1 MLKLPLL
8 IATASVVRTH
18 GDDCALQLPSGENI
32 SCRSLEAFEALMRR
46 AGMPVQVARM
56 CYDRLYVL
64 QCLSQVCSCPNEE
77 LQTIAQDLLKT
88 FARPRSR
95 TGRPQ

>member
-32 SCRSLEAFEALMRR
+32 SCRQLESFEALMRQ
-46 AGMPVQVARM
+46 AGMPVQVARL

-64 QCLSQVCSCPNEE
+64 QCLSQACSCHHEE
-77 LQTIAQDLLKT
+77 LQSLAQELLKT